1 MSAYGPLAAWYDA
14 LTRDVDYA
22 AFADFYESCFRAHGG
37 QMHTLLDFC
46 CGTGTL
52 TSLLAARGYEM
63 IASDG
68 SADMLMQAQ
77 AKAAELPSGS
87 VPPLLLCQ
95 EASRLDLYGTVDAAV
110 CSLDGMNYLPPEELP
125 EVLHRLHLFIR
136 PDGLLIFDIRAP
148 ESFRALDGGVFVD
161 ETDDVL
167 CLWRAEF
174 DETEQTMRYGMD
186 LFERQGRLW
195 ARESEEHVEYAHTT
209 EELTRLLLQA
219 GFRDVQVRT
228 DGPQADAGRLF
239 LTAVRGR
246 REGDTNHG

>member
-148 ESFRALDGGVFVD
+148 ESFRARW
-161 ETDDVL
+161 TAA
-167 CLWRAEF
+167 CSSMR
-174 DETEQTMRYGMD
+174 QTMYSVSG
-186 LFERQGRLW
+186 GRN
-195 ARESEEHVEYAHTT
+195 S
-209 EELTRLLLQA
+209 TRRSRRCA
-219 GFRDVQVRT
+219 TVWT
-228 DGPQADAGRLF
+228 CSSGRGGS
-239 LTAVRGR
+239 GR
-246 REGDTNHG
+246 ANRRSMWNTPTRRRS

>member
-22 AFADFYESCFRAHGG
+22 AFADFYEDCFRVYGG
-37 QMHTLLDFC
+37 EMHTLLDFC

-52 TSLLAARGYEM
+52 TRLLAARGYEM
-63 IASDG
+63 IATDG

-87 VPPLLLCQ
+87 IPPLLLCQ
-95 EASRLDLYGTVDAAV
+95 EAVQLDLYGTVDAAF
-110 CSLDGMNYLPPEELP
+110 CSLDGMDYLPPEELP

-148 ESFRALDGGVFVD
+148 ESFRALDGGMFVD

-174 DETEQTMRYGMD
+174 DEAACTMHYGMD

-195 ARESEEHVEYAHTT
+195 ARESEEHVEYAHTPERLT
-209 EELTRLLLQA
+209 ELLQQA
-219 GFRDVQVRT
+219 GFTDVRVRE

-239 LTAVRGR
+239 LTAIRSK
-246 REGDTNHG
+246 